1 MVEVSIAEYF
11 SIGGAL
17 GIIGSMFVVLYFSR
31 KQMKTLSAD
40 IETKI
45 LNDIDERMREIT
57 QIGVERP
64 ELIKVISNIP
74 ANYSSPEVA
83 FAYYI
88 LYTYARV
95 FHMWQRGV
103 VNDSEWTGW
112 LRYMKSA
119 FEAGTI
125 AEVWKTID
133 AGKWFDPDF
142 EEFINKELA
151 KK

>member
-1 MVEVSIAEYF
+1 
-11 SIGGAL
+11 
-17 GIIGSMFVVLYFSR
+17 MFVVLYFSR

-57 QIGVERP
+57 QMAIERP
-64 ELIKVISNIP
+64 QLIKVLSNIP
-74 ANYSSPEVA
+74 ANYSSPEVSY
-83 FAYYI
+83 AYYI
-88 LYTYARV
+88 LYTFAHV

-103 VNDSEWTGW
+103 ITDSEWTGW

-119 FEAGTI
+119 FEQGTLGEI
-125 AEVWKTID
+125 WKTVD
-133 AGKWFDPDF
+133 AGKWFDSAF
-142 EEFINKELA
+142 EEFINKEIA

>member
-1 MVEVSIAEYF
+1 
-11 SIGGAL
+11 
-17 GIIGSMFVVLYFSR
+17 MFVVLYFSR

-119 FEAGTI
+119 FEQGTI
-125 AEVWKTID
+125 AEIWKTID
-133 AGKWFDPDF
+133 AGKWFDPAF

>member
-1 MVEVSIAEYF
+1 M
-11 SIGGAL
+11 GGAL
-17 GIIGSMFVVLYFSR
+17 GIISSMFVVLYLR

-45 LNDIDERMREIT
+45 LNDLDERMREIT
-57 QIGVERP
+57 QMTVEQP
-64 ELIKVISNIP
+64 ELIKVLSNIP

-88 LYTYARV
+88 LYTFAHV

-103 VNDSEWTGW
+103 ITDSEWTGW

-119 FEAGTI
+119 FEQGTLGEI
-125 AEVWKTID
+125 WKTVD
-133 AGKWFDPDF
+133 AGKWLDPAF
-142 EEFINKELA
+142 EEFINKELT